1 MPPTYWPPLTDA
13 LFRQFSTP
21 PVVPY
26 SWPTMAAMPY
36 LLELLVTSTRPST
49 VTFRTVPPLTVPN
62 RP

>member
-49 VTFRTVPPLTVPN
+49 VTFRTVPP
-62 RP
+62 